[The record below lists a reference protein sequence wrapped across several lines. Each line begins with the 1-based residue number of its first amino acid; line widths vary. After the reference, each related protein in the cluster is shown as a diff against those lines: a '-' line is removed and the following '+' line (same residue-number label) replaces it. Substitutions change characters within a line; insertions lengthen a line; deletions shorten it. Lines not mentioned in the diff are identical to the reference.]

1 MIIVVFLGIV
11 VESRRRS
18 IDGNRF
24 IVVDFDGFV
33 FAFRALVVFLGI
45 VAFLGIV
52 VESQRRS
59 IDGNLYIVIIFIVAV
74 ERRHAIHRMGDF
86 FVFVAVVGGWSVDGG
101 HVFVGDGRRSIIG
114 DDFVFDATLRTADEP
129 DETGNAP

>member
-1 MIIVVFLGIV
+1 MIIVVFLGLVVFLGIV

-33 FAFRALVVFLGI
+33 VAFRALVVFLGI
-45 VAFLGIV
+45 V
-52 VESQRRS
+52 VESRRRS

-86 FVFVAVVGGWSVDGG
+86 FVFVAVVWGWPVDGG
-101 HVFVGDGRRSIIG
+101 HVFVGDGRRPIIG
-114 DDFVFDATLRTADEP
+114 DDFVFDATLRTADES